1 MSSESLDT
9 VVIGGGQAGLA
20 MGYYLGRAGGS
31 FVILDAGARVGES
44 WRNRWDSLRLF
55 TPAKYDGLPGMPFPG
70 ADFSF
75 PTKDETAEY
84 LEQYARQFDLPVRLQ
99 TKVDSLARVD
109 GHYEVTAGQ
118 RRFSAPRVVVATG
131 AFHHPALPP
140 YASQMRTSIAQMHS
154 SSYRN
159 PRQLPAG
166 SVLVVGAANSGAEI
180 AIEASAAGRRVWMS
194 GRDPGRIPAD
204 NLGKLFGGRLYW
216 WVLSRLLSDD
226 TPVGRS
232 VKRKSLLHGSPW
244 IRLKP
249 DDVRR
254 ANVERVARIAG
265 LKDGMPLLE
274 DGRVLEPSSV
284 VWATGFRPGFDW
296 IALPVFDEHGYPVH
310 DRGVV
315 RGAPGLYFL
324 GLHFQHALNSA
335 LLGGV
340 GADARY
346 IADRIRADA
355 EAADGKRQRRGRSTA
370 SMDSVQAA
378 AATGV

>member
-20 MGYYLGRAGGS
+20 MGYHLGRAGGS

-84 LEQYARQFDLPVRLQ
+84 LERYARQFDLPVRLQ

-140 YASQMRTSIAQMHS
+140 YASQMRSSIRQMHS

-166 SVLVVGAANSGAEI
+166 GVLVVGAGNSGAEI

-204 NLGKLFGGRLYW
+204 RLGRLFGGRLYW

-249 DDVRR
+249 DDVLR
-254 ANVERVARIAG
+254 ANVERVARI
-265 LKDGMPLLE
+265 LLE

-284 VWATGFRPGFDW
+284 VWATGYRPGFGW
-296 IALPVFDEHGYPVH
+296 IALPIFDEHGYPVH

-346 IADRIRADA
+346 LADRIQAGS
-355 EAADGKRQRRGRSTA
+355 EAPAGTRQPRGRNKA
-370 SMDSVQAA
+370 SVDSVQTAS
-378 AATGV
+378 ATQV